1 MNHEHR
7 GAGHYVRY
15 RGAFCVIGNFVPV
28 IQKRTEIIGNLF

>member
-15 RGAFCVIGNFVPV
+15 RGVFVCNNFVPV
-28 IQKRTEIIGNLF
+28 TQKRTENNW